1 MAPRRLRRRVAVVE
15 AYKNGLENKK
25 QEGVEILLA
34 TMPFSFIIPF
44 GFSNLLEGGEEVC
57 RETDPNS
64 SGMALRKTKD
74 P

>member
-1 MAPRRLRRRVAVVE
+1 MVPRWLRGRVAVVE

-44 GFSNLLEGGEEVC
+44 GF
-57 RETDPNS
+57 
-64 SGMALRKTKD
+64 
-74 P
+74 